1 MEGSEL
7 ERPDSPEPE
16 SKQDPG
22 PGPGRVS
29 MNRDHSTEGPT
40 ELKDGQTDVIHQR
53 PDSPGP
59 SLVSLKSDQSMGEP
73 LTFKDGLHSVDK
85 RIHQQST
92 DSPGPSLVSMKSDQ
106 SMGEPLTFKDGPH
119 SVDKR
124 IHQQRP
130 DSVGPSLVSMKSD
143 QSMGEPLTFKEE
155 RLSVDKRTDK
165 KTSEVPTDYSAQHQ
179 SHLDSIFML
188 LEENIVRFVK
198 NELKNFQKLLSP
210 DYPECLR
217 RQAEDEEVLDG
228 EDEEQRRSSREEFLK
243 ITLNFLRRMK
253 QEELADCLQSRHVAP
268 VCRL

>member
-124 IHQQRP
+124 
-130 DSVGPSLVSMKSD
+130 
-143 QSMGEPLTFKEE
+143 
-155 RLSVDKRTDK
+155 TDK

>member
-73 LTFKDGLHSVDK
+73 LTFKDGL
-85 RIHQQST
+85 
-92 DSPGPSLVSMKSDQ
+92 
-106 SMGEPLTFKDGPH
+106 H